1 MTRGGSDWSL
11 CAPQT
16 ADKSLWRSLDAPA
29 WEVHG
34 NKYLIHPTA
43 TFLSFTS
50 ILGKQMEI

>member
-1 MTRGGSDWSL
+1 MTGGGSDWSL